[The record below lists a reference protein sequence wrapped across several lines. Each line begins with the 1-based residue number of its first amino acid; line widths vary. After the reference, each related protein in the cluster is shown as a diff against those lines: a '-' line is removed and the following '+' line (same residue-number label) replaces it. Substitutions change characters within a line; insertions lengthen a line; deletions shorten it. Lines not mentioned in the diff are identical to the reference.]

1 VIYLDHNATTPVLP
15 EVFEAMRPYFCEE
28 WGNPSSAWKFGSKLK
43 YRTTKAAP
51 HVGTRPAREIA
62 WLTGPT
68 SCGHVVS
75 GMSVTIRLDLPEAL
89 VKAAQANGLLESA
102 PIGDLLAAE
111 LRRRKA
117 AADLGKVLDTIRAQ
131 PGEPMT
137 MEEIQ
142 AEVDAV
148 RAERRAREARR

>member
-1 VIYLDHNATTPVLP
+1 MGVSLAQARALSQTLL
-15 EVFEAMRPYFCEE
+15 
-28 WGNPSSAWKFGSKLK
+28 SA
-43 YRTTKAAP
+43 
-51 HVGTRPAREIA
+51 
-62 WLTGPT
+62 
-68 SCGHVVS
+68 
-75 GMSVTIRLDLPEAL
+75 MSVTIRLDLPEAL
-89 VKAAQANGLLESA
+89 VKAAHANGLLETA

-142 AEVDAV
+142 AEWTQFEP
-148 RAERRAREARR
+148 RGGS

>member
-1 VIYLDHNATTPVLP
+1 
-15 EVFEAMRPYFCEE
+15 
-28 WGNPSSAWKFGSKLK
+28 
-43 YRTTKAAP
+43 
-51 HVGTRPAREIA
+51 
-62 WLTGPT
+62 LTYPGAH
-68 SCGHVVS
+68 CDVVS
-75 GMSVTIRLDLPEAL
+75 GMSVTIQLDLPDAL
-89 VKAAQANGLLESA
+89 VREAQANGLLESA
-102 PIGDLLAAE
+102 PIGDLLVTE

-117 AADLGKVLDTIRAQ
+117 AAELGKVLDAIRAQ

>member
-1 VIYLDHNATTPVLP
+1 MT
-15 EVFEAMRPYFCEE
+15 
-28 WGNPSSAWKFGSKLK
+28 GQ
-43 YRTTKAAP
+43 
-51 HVGTRPAREIA
+51 GTC
-62 WLTGPT
+62 
-68 SCGHVVS
+68 SHVVN
-75 GMSVTIRLDLPEAL
+75 GMSVTIELDLPEAL
-89 VKAAQANGLLESA
+89 VKEAKASGLLESA
-102 PIGDLLAAE
+102 PIGDLLVTE

-117 AADLGKVLDTIRAQ
+117 AAELGKVLDAIRSQ